1 MTILTD
7 YKKHKALMK
16 DFHHVVALAVRKR
29 RVLAQRIFYS
39 IFGFLGI
46 AAGILVLAIG
56 GNMAIGLV
64 GIAAGIFFAVRALFY
79 YAYLGFMSG
88 RLMAKQID
96 TVRYTFDKEN
106 VIIDD
111 ALEHCEHPYHVFHG
125 IYEARRVFVLLVT
138 TRIGYVIAKSDLS
151 EGETEQLRAL
161 FKEKFEQPL
170 VYFDV

>member
-1 MTILTD
+1 MISVAVAGYSGRMGATVVEAVTAAD
-7 YKKHKALMK
+7 DM
-16 DFHHVVALAVRKR
+16 HVVC
-29 RVLAQRIFYS
+29 
-39 IFGFLGI
+39 GI
-46 AAGILVLAIG
+46 DPYQSEAD
-56 GNMAIGLV
+56 
-64 GIAAGIFFAVRALFY
+64 FP
-79 YAYLGFMSG
+79 
-88 RLMAKQID
+88 
-96 TVRYTFDKEN
+96 TFTS
-106 VIIDD
+106 IDD